1 MSASPQAP
9 VLIRLNNVALRF
21 GGVQALQGVS
31 FEVRQGESVAL
42 VGANGSGKSSLLRL
56 MQGLVQPTQGSVF
69 HANLKR
75 QAFVFQKPWMLRAS
89 VLTNV
94 ALAAWLRGSKSPAAW
109 KAAKAAAF
117 HALQQVDLADLV
129 NRPARTLSGGQQQRL
144 AVARA
149 SVSQPQV
156 LLLDEPT
163 ASLAP
168 ASKRELEQL
177 MAMFKTQGMTLIF
190 ASHNLGQVKR
200 LASRVIALDEGRVV
214 FDGATDDFFNPN
226 PSPESAHLAPRTAHL
241 FQGDHE

>member
-94 ALAAWLRGSKSPAAW
+94 ALAAWLRGLTWAASKQAA
-109 KAAKAAAF
+109 
-117 HALQQVDLADLV
+117 HTALQQVDLADLV

-149 SVSQPQV
+149 CVSQLQV

-177 MAMFKTQGMTLIF
+177 MAMFKTQGMTLVF

-200 LASRVIALDEGRVV
+200 LASRVITLDAGRVV
-214 FDGATDDFFNPN
+214 FDGSAQDFFKPN
-226 PSPESAHLAPRTAHL
+226 QSGSATHSTNHL
-241 FQGDHE
+241 FDGDHE